1 MWWCGANGQ
10 VGGKAVA
17 VYDYRL
23 KMRRAPTSGAGRG
36 VVVDGE
42 SGRRARGEEEEDE
55 EADDEGEES

>member
-23 KMRRAPTSGAGRG
+23 KMRRVPMSGAGRG
-36 VVVDGE
+36 VVVGGGSGKAEVEKGE
-42 SGRRARGEEEEDE
+42 VE